1 MALELQENFK
11 GISASYWKIVDFS
24 YNSRNNTTSVNLGL
38 YVCKGARKEDCENFL
53 KMEHFYFE
61 GELKREDIYL
71 KLKESKLEEIT
82 DETELKE
89 IDNDG
94 EIPEEKKYKE
104 TNKFVNAVDC

>member
-61 GELKREDIYL
+61 GELKREDVYL
-71 KLKESKLEEIT
+71 KLKESKLEEIVEEPEHGE
-82 DETELKE
+82 DGVEILK
-89 IDNDG
+89 D
-94 EIPEEKKYKE
+94 KKYKE